1 MDFRIQYVTE
11 WGESL
16 AVVLGGR
23 KYPMAWQ
30 DGGIW
35 TVSVPDCPAAALKDY
50 TYVVLRDGLVWR
62 TEWQHHHRP
71 RIPAGRRCDDAWIDC
86 PIAGCPFP
94 RAHQADLFDRP
105 GFRGAGTAVPV
116 FSLRTAD
123 DFGIGDFRDLRPLV
137 DWAVATGQCIIQ
149 LLPVN
154 DTTRRGEWED
164 SYPYSP
170 ISSFALHPLYLRL
183 QDLGIR
189 KTAAFTAEQTA
200 LNALPEIDWPR
211 VAKAK
216 MAWIRKAYLARGARD
231 LAGAACRKF
240 ATENAFWL
248 DEYAA
253 FCARRDG
260 LEPEYYVWMQ
270 YHLDKQLSE
279 EVRYARTHGVYFKGD
294 LPIGVSAD
302 SAEAHFHPE
311 LFNLDC
317 SAGAPPDYF
326 SADGQNWGF
335 PTYNWEA
342 MEADGYAWWKSRLRV
357 MSRYFD
363 AFRIDHIIGWFRIWE
378 IPVSCRSG
386 LQGHFNPALPYSAE
400 ELDGLG
406 FGRFIR
412 CHLIAE
418 NLGICSSAAPDK
430 PAATAGL
437 FLEDPHRAGWYH
449 PFIGARDTEAYRNL
463 PEDLRHRFD
472 ELYVDFFYHRHD
484 AFWYRNAEKKLPE
497 LLGATGM
504 LACGEDLG
512 MVPDCLPGVMEHE
525 KILSLKM
532 RGYDGPT
539 RTLSVCATS
548 SHDTATLRMSCP
560 EDPSPE
566 TVRGMLAE
574 VLAYPSMLAIFP
586 IQDWLALSG
595 DLRNPDRNERI
606 NEPADPHHHWR
617 WRLHLDLS
625 AFTTAE
631 GSSSQKKAHRNL
643 SAVAAF
649 NSTLRELL
657 AESGRLQSPFSSTK
671 RPVFVDKP
679 PK

>member
-16 AVVLGGR
+16 AVVLEGR

-62 TEWQHHHRP
+62 TEWQHHHRS

-123 DFGIGDFRDLRPLV
+123 DFGMGDFRDLRPLV

-279 EVRYARTHGVYFKGD
+279 EVRYARAHGVYFKGD

-311 LFNLDC
+311 LFNLDS

-386 LQGHFNPALPYSAE
+386 LMGHFNPALPYSAE

-406 FGRFIR
+406 FGQFIR

-449 PFIGARDTEAYRNL
+449 PFIGARDTAAYRSL
-463 PEDLRHRFD
+463 PEDLRRRFD

-566 TVRGMLAE
+566 TVRSMLAE

-595 DLRNPDRNERI
+595 ELRNPDRNERI

-625 AFTTAE
+625 V
-631 GSSSQKKAHRNL
+631 L
-643 SAVAAF
+643 SYPSATAAF
-649 NSTLRELL
+649 HSTLRELL
-657 AESGRLQSPFSSTK
+657 AESGRLYTK
-671 RPVFVDKP
+671 E
-679 PK
+679 

>member
-1 MDFRIQYVTE
+1 MDFRIQYMTE

-62 TEWQHHHRP
+62 TEWQHHHRS

-123 DFGIGDFRDLRPLV
+123 DFGMGDFRDLRPLV

-200 LNALPEIDWPR
+200 LNALPEIDWPH

-216 MAWIRKAYLARGARD
+216 MAWIRKAYLSRGARD
-231 LAGAACRKF
+231 LSSAACRKF

-279 EVRYARTHGVYFKGD
+279 EVRYARAHGVYFKGD

-311 LFNLDC
+311 LFNLDS

-326 SADGQNWGF
+326 Q
-335 PTYNWEA
+335 
-342 MEADGYAWWKSRLRV
+342 RR
-357 MSRYFD
+357 R
-363 AFRIDHIIGWFRIWE
+363 
-378 IPVSCRSG
+378 
-386 LQGHFNPALPYSAE
+386 
-400 ELDGLG
+400 
-406 FGRFIR
+406 
-412 CHLIAE
+412 
-418 NLGICSSAAPDK
+418 
-430 PAATAGL
+430 
-437 FLEDPHRAGWYH
+437 
-449 PFIGARDTEAYRNL
+449 
-463 PEDLRHRFD
+463 
-472 ELYVDFFYHRHD
+472 
-484 AFWYRNAEKKLPE
+484 PE
-497 LLGATGM
+497 LG
-504 LACGEDLG
+504 
-512 MVPDCLPGVMEHE
+512 LP
-525 KILSLKM
+525 
-532 RGYDGPT
+532 
-539 RTLSVCATS
+539 
-548 SHDTATLRMSCP
+548 
-560 EDPSPE
+560 
-566 TVRGMLAE
+566 
-574 VLAYPSMLAIFP
+574 
-586 IQDWLALSG
+586 
-595 DLRNPDRNERI
+595 
-606 NEPADPHHHWR
+606 
-617 WRLHLDLS
+617 HL
-625 AFTTAE
+625 
-631 GSSSQKKAHRNL
+631 
-643 SAVAAF
+643 
-649 NSTLRELL
+649 
-657 AESGRLQSPFSSTK
+657 
-671 RPVFVDKP
+671 
-679 PK
+679 

>member
-1 MDFRIQYVTE
+1 MDFRIQYMTE

-16 AVVLGGR
+16 AVVLEGR

-35 TVSVPDCPAAALKDY
+35 SVSIPDCPAEALKDY

-62 TEWQHHHRP
+62 TEWQHHHRS
-71 RIPAGRRCDDAWIDC
+71 RIPAGHRCDDAWIDC

-123 DFGIGDFRDLRPLV
+123 DFGMGDFRDLRPLV

-216 MAWIRKAYLARGARD
+216 MAWIRKAYLARGERD
-231 LAGAACRKF
+231 LSSAACRKF
-240 ATENAFWL
+240 AAENAFWL

-260 LEPEYYVWMQ
+260 LKPEYYVWMQ

-378 IPVSCRSG
+378 IPLSCRSG
-386 LQGHFNPALPYSAE
+386 LMGHFNPALPYSAE

-412 CHLIAE
+412 CCRGAFSPVPCDE
-418 NLGICSSAAPDK
+418 GVQAVAAGK
-430 PAATAGL
+430 PEAGL

-449 PFIGARDTEAYRNL
+449 PFIGARDTAAYRSL
-463 PEDLRHRFD
+463 PEDLRRRFD

-595 DLRNPDRNERI
+595 ELRNPDRNERI

-625 AFTTAE
+625 TLAAGTAACAE
-631 GSSSQKKAHRNL
+631 GPASRKNAQQGL
-643 SAVAAF
+643 SALAVAI
-649 NSTLRELL
+649 RELL
-657 AESGRLQSPFSSTK
+657 AESGRLYTK
-671 RPVFVDKP
+671 E
-679 PK
+679 

>member
-1 MDFRIQYVTE
+1 MDFRIQYMTE

-16 AVVLGGR
+16 AVVLEGR

-35 TVSVPDCPAAALKDY
+35 SVSIPDCPAEALKDY

-62 TEWQHHHRP
+62 TEWQHHHRS
-71 RIPAGRRCDDAWIDC
+71 RIPAGHRCDDAWIDC

-123 DFGIGDFRDLRPLV
+123 DFGMGDFRDLRPLV

-189 KTAAFTAEQTA
+189 KSAAFTAEQTA

-270 YHLDKQLSE
+270 YHLDKQLSQ
-279 EVRYARTHGVYFKGD
+279 EVQYARSHGVCFKGD

-386 LQGHFNPALPYSAE
+386 LMGHFNPALPYSAE
-400 ELDGLG
+400 ELDSLG
-406 FGRFIR
+406 FGSDCLEARGAFSPVP
-412 CHLIAE
+412 CDEGVQAV
-418 NLGICSSAAPDK
+418 AAGK
-430 PAATAGL
+430 PEAGL

-449 PFIGARDTEAYRNL
+449 PFIGARDTEAYRSL
-463 PEDLRHRFD
+463 PEDLRRRFD

-484 AFWYRNAEKKLPE
+484 AFWQRNAEKKLPE

-566 TVRGMLAE
+566 TVRSMLAE

-595 DLRNPDRNERI
+595 ELRNPDRNERI

-625 AFTTAE
+625 V
-631 GSSSQKKAHRNL
+631 L
-643 SAVAAF
+643 SYPSATAAF
-649 NSTLRELL
+649 HSTLRELL
-657 AESGRLQSPFSSTK
+657 AESGRLYTK
-671 RPVFVDKP
+671 E
-679 PK
+679 

>member
-1 MDFRIQYVTE
+1 
-11 WGESL
+11 
-16 AVVLGGR
+16 
-23 KYPMAWQ
+23 MA
-30 DGGIW
+30 D
-35 TVSVPDCPAAALKDY
+35 
-50 TYVVLRDGLVWR
+50 
-62 TEWQHHHRP
+62 
-71 RIPAGRRCDDAWIDC
+71 RCDDAWIDC

-189 KTAAFTAEQTA
+189 PSAAFRAEQKE

-270 YHLDKQLSE
+270 YHLDKQLSQ
-279 EVRYARTHGVYFKGD
+279 EVQYARSHGVCFKGD

-386 LQGHFNPALPYSAE
+386 LMGHFNPALPYSAE

-449 PFIGARDTEAYRNL
+449 PFIGARDTAAYRSL
-463 PEDLRHRFD
+463 Q
-472 ELYVDFFYHRHD
+472 
-484 AFWYRNAEKKLPE
+484 KKLPE

-566 TVRGMLAE
+566 TVRSMLAE

-625 AFTTAE
+625 V
-631 GSSSQKKAHRNL
+631 L
-643 SAVAAF
+643 SYPSATAAF

>member
-16 AVVLGGR
+16 AVVLEGR

-35 TVSVPDCPAAALKDY
+35 SVSIPDCPAEALKDY

-62 TEWQHHHRP
+62 TEWQHHHRS
-71 RIPAGRRCDDAWIDC
+71 RIPAGHRCDDAWIDC

-123 DFGIGDFRDLRPLV
+123 DFGMGDFRDLRPLV

-279 EVRYARTHGVYFKGD
+279 EVRYARAHGVCFKGD

-386 LQGHFNPALPYSAE
+386 LMGHFNPALPYSAE
-400 ELDGLG
+400 ELDSLG
-406 FGRFIR
+406 FGSDCLEARGAFSPVP
-412 CHLIAE
+412 CDEGVQAV
-418 NLGICSSAAPDK
+418 AAGK
-430 PAATAGL
+430 PEAGL

-449 PFIGARDTEAYRNL
+449 PFIGARETEAYRSL
-463 PEDLRHRFD
+463 PEDLRRRFD

-566 TVRGMLAE
+566 TVRSMLAE

-595 DLRNPDRNERI
+595 ELRNPDRNERI

-625 AFTTAE
+625 V
-631 GSSSQKKAHRNL
+631 L
-643 SAVAAF
+643 SYPSATAAF
-649 NSTLRELL
+649 HSTLRELL
-657 AESGRLQSPFSSTK
+657 AESGRLYTK
-671 RPVFVDKP
+671 E
-679 PK
+679 

>member
-1 MDFRIQYVTE
+1 MDFRIQYMTE

-16 AVVLGGR
+16 AVVLEGR

-35 TVSVPDCPAAALKDY
+35 SVSIPDCPAEALKDY

-62 TEWQHHHRP
+62 TEWQHHHRS
-71 RIPAGRRCDDAWIDC
+71 RIPAGHRCDDAWIDC

-123 DFGIGDFRDLRPLV
+123 DFGMGDFRDLRPLV

-189 KTAAFTAEQTA
+189 KSAAFTAEQTA

-253 FCARRDG
+253 FCAHRDG

-279 EVRYARTHGVYFKGD
+279 EVRYARAHGVYFKGD

-378 IPVSCRSG
+378 IPLSCRSG
-386 LQGHFNPALPYSAE
+386 LMGHFNPALPYSAE

-412 CHLIAE
+412 CCRGAFSPVPCDE
-418 NLGICSSAAPDK
+418 GVQAVAAGK
-430 PAATAGL
+430 PEAGL

-449 PFIGARDTEAYRNL
+449 PFIGARETEAYRSL
-463 PEDLRHRFD
+463 PEDLRRRFD

-566 TVRGMLAE
+566 TVRDMLAE

-595 DLRNPDRNERI
+595 ELRNPDRNERI

-625 AFTTAE
+625 V
-631 GSSSQKKAHRNL
+631 L
-643 SAVAAF
+643 SYPSATAAF
-649 NSTLRELL
+649 HSTLRELL
-657 AESGRLQSPFSSTK
+657 AESGRLYTK
-671 RPVFVDKP
+671 E
-679 PK
+679 

>member
-16 AVVLGGR
+16 AVVLEGR

-50 TYVVLRDGLVWR
+50 TYVVMYDGLVRR
-62 TEWQHHHRP
+62 TEWQHHHRS

-137 DWAVATGQCIIQ
+137 DWAAATGQCIIQ

-189 KTAAFTAEQTA
+189 PSAAFRAEQKE

-216 MAWIRKAYLARGARD
+216 MAWIRKVFLARGERD
-231 LAGAACRKF
+231 LSSAACRKF

-449 PFIGARDTEAYRNL
+449 PFIGARDTEAYRSL
-463 PEDLRHRFD
+463 PEDLRRRFD

-484 AFWYRNAEKKLPE
+484 AFWQRNAEKKLPE